1 MRVSII
7 ALIVSIHMVL
17 TLVKRI
23 KVMTLVMTVEISSDA
38 CCESEACYGFNYNR
52 SDGCCVV

>member
-1 MRVSII
+1 MRVSIT

-23 KVMTLVMTVEISSDA
+23 KVVTLVMTVEISSDA
-38 CCESEACYGFNYNR
+38 CCESEACYGFN
-52 SDGCCVV
+52 